1 MKDIRKV
8 LHDVFGFPSFRP
20 NQEDIIRA
28 VLSGRD
34 VFAAM
39 PTGGGKSVCY
49 QLPALLLPGLTVVVS
64 PLLALMKDQVDA
76 AREQGLPA
84 AFLNST
90 QDGAEASAVNR
101 DLAAGRIKLL
111 YISPERFAAAGFA
124 GRLAA
129 FGVDFF
135 AVDEAHCLSEWGH
148 DFRKDYLELGAIR
161 RLFPAARI
169 AGFTAT
175 ATRRVQEDI
184 LRLLK
189 LKDPFVVR
197 ASFNRPELFYE
208 VAPKERADPQILD
221 FLRDRPKEPGIVYRT
236 SRADVERTAGFLV
249 SKGVRAVPYHAG
261 LSADIRERHQ
271 EMFNR
276 DEVRVIVATIAFG
289 MGIDKSN
296 IRFVVHADIPKS
308 MEGYYQETG
317 RAGRDG
323 LDSRCLLLY
332 GPGDL
337 AKIRWFLDRMEDGE
351 EKTRAFGRLRRMADY
366 ASVNVCRR
374 RQLLEYFDEPH
385 PGDCGGCDVCTGRA
399 EKIDA
404 SEDAR
409 MLLSAVLRSGER
421 FGAAHVVDIVTGA
434 NTEKIRKFAHERLKT
449 WGVGRGKSKSHWR
462 GVLGEL
468 LAQGCLAQDDER
480 YGALETTEKGRDVL
494 YGRESF
500 AALRRPEK
508 PAAGGKKSPMPAAGA
523 ASAGRVDEGL
533 FERLRILRLEIASE
547 KNLPPYIIFS
557 DRTLREMCAV
567 LPRSRE
573 DLLEISG
580 VGGHKLEAYGNL
592 FLAEIKKHVR

>member
-1 MKDIRKV
+1 MKNIRKA
-8 LHDVFGFPSFRP
+8 LHDVFGFAAFRP
-20 NQEDIIRA
+20 NQEEIITA
-28 VLSGRD
+28 ILSGRD

-64 PLLALMKDQVDA
+64 PLVALMKDQVDA

-90 QDGAEASAVNR
+90 LETGDAAAVYR
-101 DLAAGRIKLL
+101 ELAAGGIKLL
-111 YISPERFAAAGFA
+111 YISPERFRIPGFA
-124 GRLAA
+124 EKLKA
-129 FGVDFF
+129 FGACFF

-148 DFRKDYLELGAIR
+148 DFRPDYLELSGIR
-161 RLFPAARI
+161 RLFPEARI

-189 LKDPFVVR
+189 LKDPFIVR
-197 ASFNRPELFYE
+197 ASFDRPELFYE
-208 VAPKERADPQILD
+208 VAPKEKADPQILA
-221 FLRDRPKEPGIVYRT
+221 FLRDRPGESGIVYRT
-236 SRADVERTAGFLV
+236 SRADVEKTAAYLA
-249 SKGVRAVPYHAG
+249 SKGVKALPYHAG
-261 LSADIRERHQ
+261 LPAEVREKHQ

-276 DEVRVIVATIAFG
+276 DEIRVIVATIAFG

-296 IRFVVHADIPKS
+296 IRFVVHADMPKS

-337 AKIRWFLDRMEDGE
+337 ARIRWFIDRMDDE
-351 EKTRAFGRLRRMADY
+351 EERGRALGRLRRMADY

-374 RQLLEYFDEPH
+374 KQLLEYFDEPH

-399 EKIDA
+399 EKVDA

-421 FGAAHVVDIVTGA
+421 FGAAHIVDIVTGA
-434 NTEKIRKFAHERLKT
+434 NTEKIRRYAHDGLKT
-449 WGVGRGKSKSHWR
+449 FGVGKGKSKTHWR

-468 LAQGCLAQDDER
+468 LAAGCLAQDEER
-480 YGALETTEKGRDVL
+480 FGALALTGKGREVL
-494 YGRESF
+494 YGREPF
-500 AALRRPEK
+500 EALRREEK
-508 PAAGGKKSPMPAAGA
+508 RPAVRRKSGP
-523 ASAGRVDEGL
+523 AGRSPGGGAVNEGL
-533 FERLRILRLEIASE
+533 FERLRILRLEIAAE

-557 DRTLREMCAV
+557 DRTLREMCAA
-567 LPRSRE
+567 LPRSRA

-580 VGGHKLEAYGNL
+580 VGGHKLEAYGDQ
-592 FLAEIKKHVR
+592 FLTEISRHLA